1 MPLRLEFCFK
11 FQTLTCFLS
20 IFSPFIIQFLL
31 VLLKKLLK
39 MKFKAILFAV
49 AVSASTLAFAQESKK
64 AGPPAGKALVG
75 DTYGGGVASNTESKA
90 ISVDKLSKKLK
101 KEKKVENVA
110 IKGKVTDVCDKKG
123 CWLTIQ
129 TDDNSKFFVKM
140 KDYAFFVPTALKGKT
155 VVMDG
160 TAERKV
166 TSIDEQKH
174 YAEDAKRP
182 QSEID
187 AITTPKE
194 EIRFV
199 ANGIKVVN

>member
-1 MPLRLEFCFK
+1 
-11 FQTLTCFLS
+11 
-20 IFSPFIIQFLL
+20 
-31 VLLKKLLK
+31 
-39 MKFKAILFAV
+39 MKFKAILFAA
-49 AVSASTLAFAQESKK
+49 AVSVSTLAFAQETSQKK
-64 AGPPAGKALVG
+64 FGPPAGNAIVG
-75 DTYGGGVASNTESKA
+75 DTYGSGVVSTSESKA
-90 ISVDKLSKKLK
+90 ITVDKLSKKLK
-101 KEKKVENVA
+101 KDNKKVEGIAV
-110 IKGKVTDVCDKKG
+110 KGKVTDVCEKKG

-129 TDDNSKFFVKM
+129 TDDNSQFFVKM

-155 VVMDG
+155 VVLEG

-174 YAEDAKRP
+174 YAEDAKKP
-182 QSEID
+182 QAEID

>member
-1 MPLRLEFCFK
+1 
-11 FQTLTCFLS
+11 
-20 IFSPFIIQFLL
+20 
-31 VLLKKLLK
+31 
-39 MKFKAILFAV
+39 MKFKAILFAA
-49 AVSASTLAFAQESKK
+49 AVSVSTLAFAQETSQKK
-64 AGPPAGKALVG
+64 FGPPEGNAIVG
-75 DTYGGGVASNTESKA
+75 DTYGSGVVSTSESKA
-90 ISVDKLSKKLK
+90 ITVDKLSKKLK
-101 KEKKVENVA
+101 KDNKKVEGVA
-110 IKGKVTDVCDKKG
+110 VKGKVTDVCEKKG

-129 TDDNSKFFVKM
+129 TEDNSQFFVKM

-155 VVMDG
+155 VVLEG

-174 YAEDAKRP
+174 YAEDAKKP
-182 QSEID
+182 QAEID

>member
-1 MPLRLEFCFK
+1 MK
-11 FQTLTCFLS
+11 
-20 IFSPFIIQFLL
+20 
-31 VLLKKLLK
+31 LKSL
-39 MKFKAILFAV
+39 LFAT
-49 AVSASTLAFAQESKK
+49 ALGISTMAFAQESKK
-64 AGPPAGKALVG
+64 LGPPAGNAVVG
-75 DTYGGGVASNTESKA
+75 DTYGGSIASNAESKA

-101 KEKKVENVA
+101 KDNKKVENVA
-110 IKGKVTDVCDKKG
+110 VKGKVTDVCDKKG

-129 TDDNSKFFVKM
+129 TEDNSQFFVKM
-140 KDYAFFVPTALKGKT
+140 KDYAFFVPTALKGKN
-155 VVMDG
+155 VVLEG

-166 TSIDEQKH
+166 TSVDEQKH
-174 YAEDAKRP
+174 YAEDAKKP